1 MRNFAVGYLV
11 LLATWWATLL
21 AVWVSVT
28 GEAAGQLNAA
38 ELSAALGAMPVVL
51 LLVLFL
57 ILYTPFRKSL
67 LVFAA
72 LAYALGG
79 WLALQDSAAAPAV
92 VNLVAEQTGVA
103 DATGQAAL
111 VSVSTSV
118 WPVFSTIVATLGAA
132 YSLVWVIRSG
142 AIKSRERKVTEL
154 PDDDLW
160 RETSA
165 G

>member
-11 LLATWWATLL
+11 LLVVWWATLL
-21 AVWVSVT
+21 TGWVSVT
-28 GEAAGQLNAA
+28 GEATGQLNAA

-51 LLVLFL
+51 LLTLFL

-72 LAYALGG
+72 LTYILGG
-79 WLALQDSAAAPAV
+79 WLALQDPATAPAL

-103 DATGQAAL
+103 DAAGQAAL

-118 WPVFSTIVATLGAA
+118 WPIISAILATVGATYGLAWVF
-132 YSLVWVIRSG
+132 RSG

>member
-1 MRNFAVGYLV
+1 MKNFAVGF
-11 LLATWWATLL
+11 LATLAIWWATLL
-21 AVWVSVT
+21 ATWVEVT
-28 GEAAGQLNAA
+28 GEAFGQLNAPS
-38 ELSAALGAMPVVL
+38 LSAALGALPVVL
-51 LLVLFL
+51 LLTLFL

-72 LAYALGG
+72 SNYALGA
-79 WLALQDSAAAPAV
+79 WLSLQTQGNQPAV

-103 DATGQAAL
+103 DAAGQAAL
-111 VSVSTSV
+111 VTLSTTV
-118 WPVFSTIVATLGAA
+118 WPTVAGVTAIVAAGYCVL
-132 YSLVWVIRSG
+132 WVFRASS
-142 AIKSRERKVTEL
+142 IKSRERARTEL